1 MCERCYWEI
10 EWSESV
16 EISVSYK
23 SISRKEE
30 VMSVCLDVMIS
41 PGV

>member
-1 MCERCYWEI
+1 M
-10 EWSESV
+10 SKGV

-30 VMSVCLDVMIS
+30 VKSVSLDVMIS